1 MDRELQLAEL
11 EKFKDYIL
19 KYGRRNLS
27 IKSASGKLQR
37 SFDAQV
43 KVMPNSMR
51 VFFEMEEY
59 GWYQDKGVSGVK
71 QKYNTPFSYKT
82 KMPPPSKLDKWIVRR
97 GLAPRKKGKFTGRS
111 IKSVGFA
118 KSIQFLIAR
127 SIYMKGIKPSLWFTK
142 PFEEAFKELPNKLIE
157 KYGLEAEKM
166 IDLIMK
172 ENMER
177 YGYK

>member
-1 MDRELQLAEL
+1 
-11 EKFKDYIL
+11 
-19 KYGRRNLS
+19 
-27 IKSASGKLQR
+27 
-37 SFDAQV
+37 
-43 KVMPNSMR
+43 
-51 VFFEMEEY
+51 
-59 GWYQDKGVSGVK
+59 
-71 QKYNTPFSYKT
+71 
-82 KMPPPSKLDKWIVRR
+82 MPPPSKLDKWIVRR